1 MLFECLKTNGIFVI
15 EELDFPD
22 TRKDMN
28 IFDEKLTLKQILL
41 AIKKKKFK
49 SKYISAQQKNIFEN
63 VGDIN
68 IFKGAHNEIAF
79 ITKIKM
85 NLYCITHKKV
95 DYMKNLI

>member
-28 IFDEKLTLKQILL
+28 IFDEKPTLREILL
-41 AIKKKKFK
+41 AIKNKKDFE
-49 SKYISAQQKNIFEN
+49 SKYISVQQKKYFLEN
-63 VGDIN
+63 LGEIN

-79 ITKIKM
+79 ITKK
-85 NLYCITHKKV
+85 
-95 DYMKNLI
+95 

>member
-28 IFDEKLTLKQILL
+28 IFDEKPTLKQILL
-41 AIKKKKFK
+41 AIKNKKDL
-49 SKYISAQQKNIFEN
+49 SLNIFLHNKKIFLEN

-68 IFKGAHNEIAF
+68 IFKELIMKLLLSRKNKNEF
-79 ITKIKM
+79 I
-85 NLYCITHKKV
+85 LYHS
-95 DYMKNLI
+95 